1 MTTFPEIER
10 RAVERLGGS
19 DALQARLPQPKSEVE
34 LKAEPDDRYL
44 SLMAF
49 RIFSA
54 GLKHSMVR
62 NKWPAFEEVFHQFQ
76 PARVRSMHDEALEVL
91 MQDTRIIRHWG
102 KLRAIP
108 ANAAAICE
116 IAEERGSF
124 GAWLAT
130 WPVSDI
136 VGLWHE
142 LAKRFTQL
150 GGNSGP
156 MFLRMAGKDTF
167 VPTPAVLKALNYWE
181 LYDGSGKGKR
191 EQRRMQE
198 AMNRLAQASGRPLCQ
213 ISMTLAASV
222 D

>member
-1 MTTFPEIER
+1 MTSFTEIEAR
-10 RAVERLGGS
+10 TVERLGGL
-19 DALQARLPQPKSEVE
+19 DALQARLPTPKDAAQ

-62 NKWPAFEEVFHQFQ
+62 GKWPAFEEVFNGFV
-76 PARVRSMHDEALEVL
+76 PERVRTMHDEALEAL
-91 MQDTRIIRHWG
+91 MRDTRIIRHWG
-102 KLRAIP
+102 KIRSVP
-108 ANAAAICE
+108 ANAAAMCE
-116 IAEERGSF
+116 IAEETGGF
-124 GAWLAT
+124 GAWLAD
-130 WPVSDI
+130 WPGNDT
-136 VGLWHE
+136 VGLWQA
-142 LAKRFTQL
+142 LGKRFTQL

-167 VPTPAVLKALNYWE
+167 VPTPAVLKALAHWG
-181 LYDGSGKGKR
+181 LYEGTGKGKR
-191 EQRRMQE
+191 EQHKLQAAFNE
-198 AMNRLAQASGRPLCQ
+198 LASESGQPLCR